1 MGWYP
6 ERATESSLI
15 AVTDAATTALT
26 GNLDCADAQYAT
38 IVVNLSAE
46 ANTNS
51 TNVAIQISE
60 SDDTVATNFATFDAD
75 LNTTVDN
82 TAAAVAVRHVDL
94 RGRKRYLRLTVT
106 PDTTTNGAVGI
117 AATGLLYKHINTGA
131 LTDQGDVVASAP

>member
-1 MGWYP
+1 MWYP
-6 ERATESSLI
+6 QQATETSLI
-15 AVTDAATTALT
+15 AVTDAATAALT
-26 GNLDCADAQYAT
+26 GNLDCAQAQFAT
-38 IVVNLSAE
+38 IIVNLSAE

-51 TNVAIQISE
+51 TNVAIQLSE
-60 SDDTVATNFATFDAD
+60 SDDTVVTNFATWDAD

-94 RGRKRYLRLTVT
+94 RGRKRYIRLTVT

-117 AATGLLYKHINTGA
+117 AATGLTYNDVFTGD

>member
-6 ERATESSLI
+6 QRATESALI

-26 GNLDCADAQYAT
+26 GNLDCADAQYAE
-38 IVVNLSAE
+38 IVVCLSAE
-46 ANTNS
+46 ANTDS
-51 TNVAIQISE
+51 TNVAIQLSE
-60 SDDTVATNFATFDAD
+60 SDDTVVTNFATWDAD

-82 TAAAVAVRHVDL
+82 TAAACAVRHVDL
-94 RGRKRYLRLTVT
+94 RGRKRYIRLTVT

-117 AATGLLYKHINTGA
+117 AAAGLVYKHVNTGA